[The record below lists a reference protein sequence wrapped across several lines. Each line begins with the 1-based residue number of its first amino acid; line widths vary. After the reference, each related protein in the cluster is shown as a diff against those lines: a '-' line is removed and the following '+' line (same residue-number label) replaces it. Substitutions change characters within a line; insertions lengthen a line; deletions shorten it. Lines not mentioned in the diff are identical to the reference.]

1 MEVER
6 ERGLCSRLAA
16 PVGLAWATATACGGT
31 AASPDAPLVL
41 GLPVDELPTAV
52 DAELEVEV
60 EGLMRGMGAKRC
72 DRRLAAVKLEPP
84 GRTSSDAGAG
94 RPLVT
99 NVRTSDASRDH
110 TCAGKM
116 TEVGEGAADDPA
128 PNSPSEPPGC
138 AMVSASGSTP

>member
-99 NVRTSDASRDH
+99 NVRTCNGREAGWGMGRGCRVGVHHHH
-110 TCAGKM
+110 TTK
-116 TEVGEGAADDPA
+116 
-128 PNSPSEPPGC
+128 
-138 AMVSASGSTP
+138 